1 MERDEGEGRE
11 RGRGQGRLAGDSG
24 NRREEDDVGGT
35 HASARGGA
43 AGLWLGCWTAR
54 MWLGS
59 PGWAR
64 FGPVG
69 LVHLFFCSVSF
80 SFSIFLF
87 SIFQLDLDS
96 VLIQIFTGKFYKS
109 YI

>member
-1 MERDEGEGRE
+1 MKRDEGEGRE

-35 HASARGGA
+35 HASARGG
-43 AGLWLGCWTAR
+43 C
-54 MWLGS
+54 
-59 PGWAR
+59 GWAR
-64 FGPVG
+64 WSGRAGFRCWVGPG
-69 LVHLFFCSVSF
+69 KLVHLFFCSVSF

-87 SIFQLDLDS
+87 SIFQLNLDS